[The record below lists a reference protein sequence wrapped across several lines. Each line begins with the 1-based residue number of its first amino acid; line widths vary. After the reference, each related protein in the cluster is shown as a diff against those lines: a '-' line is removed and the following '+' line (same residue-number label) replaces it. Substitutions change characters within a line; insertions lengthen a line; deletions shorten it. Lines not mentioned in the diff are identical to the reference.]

1 MSKKLGKILVLG
13 AIAGIAAAGVYHYL
27 QTKDKEL
34 EDLDDFDDLDDLDDD
49 SELSR
54 SYVNLDTDKASDETP
69 ADAEDEEE
77 DPAAGDTGAT
87 TEDFFNDSQPTEA

>member
-1 MSKKLGKILVLG
+1 MSKKLGKILILG

-49 SELSR
+49 SDLSR

-69 ADAEDEEE
+69 AEDEDE
-77 DPAAGDTGAT
+77 ASSAGDTGAT
-87 TEDFFNDSQPTEA
+87 TEDFFNDSQPSEA

>member
-69 ADAEDEEE
+69 ADAEEEE
-77 DPAAGDTGAT
+77 DAAAADTGAT

>member
-69 ADAEDEEE
+69 ADAEDEE
-77 DPAAGDTGAT
+77 DSTAGDTGAT
-87 TEDFFNDSQPTEA
+87 TEDFFKDFYPFPL